1 MNGVI
6 EKTKKKHFSG
16 FDISLHRSHLE
27 VEIAFLASMEE
38 VEPVLL
44 KSTVQLISREPSSG
58 I

>member
-1 MNGVI
+1 M
-6 EKTKKKHFSG
+6 ELLRKQKKKFSG
-16 FDISLHRSHLE
+16 FDISLHGSHLE
-27 VEIAFLASMEE
+27 VEIAFLVSMEE